1 MLPKI
6 VEDDVNESEEDSS
19 IQYGNRRGDDP
30 REQPKEAEDASP
42 NQAEAHLNEVKDD
55 SPAPED

>member
-19 IQYGNRRGDDP
+19 IQYGNRRAEDGL
-30 REQPKEAEDASP
+30 EQPKDTEDPSP
-42 NQAEAHLNEVKDD
+42 NLGE
-55 SPAPED
+55 